1 MSHVKAH
8 GPDVRRNGAHD
19 RSTGQWAVTKARA
32 LKLFVTMVALVL
44 AALVVLLV
52 MAHRPAIAPI
62 ARPDPRGFDPGAIAR
77 GANLARLGNCVSCHQ
92 AAGGRPYA
100 GGYPVKTPFG
110 TIHGSN
116 ITPDA
121 TTGIGGWSRTAFA
134 RAMREGVGR
143 DGSHLYP
150 AFPYTHYAGVTD
162 GDIDALYAFL
172 MTRPAV
178 HATPPANDLIPPL
191 GFRPLLAGWKL
202 LFFHPRPL
210 GAVRSQSA
218 AWNRGRYIGETLAHC
233 SACHSPRGLLQ
244 QEKRGDAA
252 YDGGWS
258 GGWYAPPI
266 NPRSPAVRAW
276 TPERLYAYFRT
287 GLSRHHAAAAGPM
300 GPVTYNLAR
309 AAPADVHALA
319 TYYAW
324 WMRDA
329 PAARAEPPLPDRRA
343 LAERQHRAGAR
354 LYAGACATC
363 HEPGAPMVVAGRP
376 VLPLGTP
383 LHEDN
388 PRDTIQ
394 IILQGLRPPVEASGP
409 YMPAYADALTDRQ
422 IADIVGYLKARH
434 GTGPAWTDLE
444 DKVAKARKE
453 SR

>member
-1 MSHVKAH
+1 MM
-8 GPDVRRNGAHD
+8 
-19 RSTGQWAVTKARA
+19 TKART
-32 LKLFVTMVALVL
+32 LGLSGIIVAVVVAAAAVLLVL
-44 AALVVLLV
+44 AY
-52 MAHRPAIAPI
+52 RPAIEPI
-62 ARPDPRGFDPGAIAR
+62 APPDPRLFDAATVAR
-77 GANLARLGNCVSCHQ
+77 GANLARLGNCVGCHQ

-100 GGYPVKTPFG
+100 GGYPIKTPFG
-110 TIHGSN
+110 TLYGSN

-121 TTGIGGWSRTAFA
+121 DTGIGRWSRAAFT

-150 AFPYTHYAGVTD
+150 AFPYTHYANVTD

-178 HATPPANDLIPPL
+178 HATPPANALIPPL

-202 LFFHPRPL
+202 LFFDPEPIRP
-210 GAVRSQSA
+210 APSQSA
-218 AWNRGRYIGETLAHC
+218 AWHRGRYLGETLAHC

-252 YDGGWS
+252 YAGGWS

-266 NPRSPAVRAW
+266 NAHSPAVRAW

-300 GPVTYNLAR
+300 GPVTDNLAR
-309 AAPADVHALA
+309 AAPADVRALA

-329 PAARAEPPLPDRRA
+329 PATRAEPPLPDRRA
-343 LAERQHRAGAR
+343 LAGRQHGEGAQ

-363 HEPGAPMVVAGRP
+363 HEPGAPMTVAGRP

-394 IILQGLRPPVEASGP
+394 IILQGLHPPVGASGP

-422 IADIVGYLKARH
+422 IAAIVGYLKARH
-434 GTGPAWTDLE
+434 GTGPAWNTLE
-444 DKVAKARKE
+444 DEVRKARKDAE
-453 SR
+453 

>member
-1 MSHVKAH
+1 MTF
-8 GPDVRRNGAHD
+8 RGAKPLAIA
-19 RSTGQWAVTKARA
+19 TGLIVFAA
-32 LKLFVTMVALVL
+32 
-44 AALVVLLV
+44 AALLIL
-52 MAHRPAIAPI
+52 AYRPALAMVD
-62 ARPDPRGFDPGAIAR
+62 RPDPRSFDPALVRR
-77 GANLARLGNCVSCHQ
+77 GANLARVGNCVSCHQ
-92 AAGGRPYA
+92 SGGGRPYA
-100 GGYPVKTPFG
+100 GGYSIKTPFG
-110 TIHGSN
+110 TIFGSN
-116 ITPDA
+116 ITPDGE
-121 TTGIGGWSRTAFA
+121 TGIGRWSREAFA

-162 GDIDALYAFL
+162 ADIDALYAFL

-178 HATPPANDLIPPL
+178 QATPPDNEMIPPL

-202 LFFHPRPL
+202 LFFRPNSIRPD
-210 GAVRSQSA
+210 AAQSA
-218 AWNRGRYIGETLAHC
+218 EWNRGRYLGETLAHC

-266 NPRSPAVRAW
+266 NRRSPAVRAW
-276 TPERLYAYFRT
+276 TAERLDTYLRT

-309 AAPADVHALA
+309 AEPADVRALA

-329 PAARAEPPLPDRRA
+329 AAAGREPPLPDRRA
-343 LAERQHRAGAR
+343 SATRQHPAGAR
-354 LYAGACATC
+354 LYDGACAVC
-363 HEPGAPMVVAGRP
+363 HEPGAPMMIAGRP

-409 YMPAYADALTDRQ
+409 YMPAYADALTDGQ
-422 IADIVGYLKARH
+422 IAEIVGYLKVRH
-434 GTGPAWTDLE
+434 GSGPAWPNLE
-444 DKVAKARKE
+444 TEVARARKE
-453 SR
+453 GS